1 MYLSE
6 KTKKAKFKLRFI
18 KRSFPKSLFKWCS
31 AFVLVGVLFSGCKK
45 YDDDID
51 RLQESIDA
59 NESAMS
65 ALDQLVKSGA
75 VVTSVAQTA
84 NGVTLSLSNGQTYN
98 ITNGAEGAPGT
109 VVALDGDGE
118 WTIDGV
124 KTGEIGRA
132 HV

>member
-6 KTKKAKFKLRFI
+6 KTKKAQLKLIFM
-18 KRSFPKSLFKWCS
+18 KRTFPKTLFKWCS

-59 NESAMS
+59 NDSAMS

-75 VVTSVAQTA
+75 VVQSVAQND
-84 NGVTLSLSNGQTYN
+84 NGVNLFLSNGQKSN
-98 ITNGAEGAPGT
+98 ITTDAAEALGT
-109 VVALDGDGE
+109 VVV
-118 WTIDGV
+118 I
-124 KTGEIGRA
+124 EIGKPWCMGEG
-132 HV
+132 